1 LKVLVTGSS
10 GKLGKEIIDLFRNR
24 NIESLGVD
32 LTAADTTDKQVDIRD
47 EQQLNKL
54 FDGVSHVIHTAA
66 LHGKHTDLNVPREEF
81 VNTNILGTL
90 NLLNLSVQHNVD
102 RFIYTSTTSIY
113 GGAMVSEKQ
122 AIWVDEL
129 LIPEPRDIYDI
140 TKQAA
145 EELCKDFHKIEGLK
159 TTVLRVSRFMEES
172 KNNIANYRL
181 YRGLDEQDGAIAHFL
196 AATNNFHEFE
206 IFNISNKSPFQI
218 DDLEQLKNN
227 PKQVI
232 LKYYPDAEK
241 IYESMNWVFPISIDR
256 VYDISKAERK
266 LGYTPRQNFW
276 KLINS
281 SQQTI

>member
-1 LKVLVTGSS
+1 MKVLVTGSS

-218 DDLEQLKNN
+218 YDLEQLKNN